1 LCLRELLLENE
12 LRRDSSQYLGILQS
26 LL

>member
-1 LCLRELLLENE
+1 VFELLLENE
-12 LRRDSSQYLGILQS
+12 LRRDSSQYLGILLS